1 MIGTYDGRIRTLTR
15 AAGLDAVENVKRSR
29 DRSGATGGPD
39 SGRHSGLEDEIGP
52 ELLQAGLLSNSPAN
66 VIVNRYLVIEP

>member
-1 MIGTYDGRIRTLTR
+1 MLLVWTRLKMSNGRAIVPERQ
-15 AAGLDAVENVKRSR
+15 AGA
-29 DRSGATGGPD
+29 D